1 MESAK
6 ILITG
11 AAGFIGYH
19 LSIYLAARKNKIIGL
34 DNFDHP
40 CGAPINCIRG
50 DVRDKNLVDELVKEA
65 DYIYHLAAQINVDRS
80 YAEKELTFDVNVG
93 GTENILKACRKYGK
107 KMLLASSVEVY
118 GTAKTD
124 SIRESHQINP
134 QSPYAESK
142 RQAEII
148 CQDYAR
154 SYGVQAIILRSFN
167 TYGPF
172 QNNQRYGSVIPIFFK
187 KVYLNEPPE
196 IHGVGDQTRDFMY
209 ITDALDAYRLIFEK
223 AIPGVPI
230 HFGSGE
236 EISINKLAEKIISLA
251 GSTLKPIHVKP
262 RPHEVMRLKADISA
276 ARDLGFNPKIK
287 IDQGLKLYWD
297 WFKENHSL
305 YFAGG
310 LSS

>member
-1 MESAK
+1 M
-6 ILITG
+6 ITG

-19 LSIYLAARKNKIIGL
+19 LSNYLLARKNKIIGL

-40 CGAPINCIRG
+40 CGAPVKCVEG
-50 DVRDKNLVDELVKEA
+50 DVRDKKLMEKLIKDIDSV
-65 DYIYHLAAQINVDRS
+65 YHLAAQINVDRS
-80 YAEKELTFDVNVG
+80 YVEKKLTFDVNVG
-93 GTENILKACRKYGK
+93 GTENLLKLCRKYGK

-118 GTAKTD
+118 GTAQTD
-124 SIRESHQINP
+124 SISEAHPINP

-154 SYGVQAIILRSFN
+154 NYGVPVIILRSFN

-172 QNNQRYGSVIPIFFK
+172 QNNQQYGSVIPIFFK
-187 KVYLNEPPE
+187 KVYFNQQPE
-196 IHGVGDQTRDFMY
+196 IHGNGNQTRDFMY
-209 ITDALDAYRLIFEK
+209 ISDALEAYRTIFEK
-223 AIPGVPI
+223 ATPGVPI

-262 RPHEVMRLKADISA
+262 RPHEVMRLKADIGM
-276 ARDLGFNPKIK
+276 ARNLGFNPKVK
-287 IDQGLKLYWD
+287 IDQGLELYWD
-297 WFKENHSL
+297 WFKKNNYL
-305 YFAGG
+305 YSHDA
-310 LSS
+310 LLP